1 MFVCLFLPSVH
12 NGEMEFELG
21 GSWAFQ
27 GIYAYGILTVIS
39 VVTQS
44 LPTLVSHV
52 LHAPRVGPRTPSL
65 LEVFEDLTLLT
76 SRGAHVSQK
85 VLTLIFKLQ

>member
-1 MFVCLFLPSVH
+1 MEKWSLSLADHGLFKVT
-12 NGEMEFELG
+12 
-21 GSWAFQ
+21 
-27 GIYAYGILTVIS
+27 IAYGILTIS

-52 LHAPRVGPRTPSL
+52 LHCPCVEPQPLSSTGLPN
-65 LEVFEDLTLLT
+65 LTLLT

-85 VLTLIFKLQ
+85 VLTFKLQ

>member
-1 MFVCLFLPSVH
+1 MEKWSLSLADHGLFKVT
-12 NGEMEFELG
+12 
-21 GSWAFQ
+21 
-27 GIYAYGILTVIS
+27 IAYGILTVIS

-52 LHAPRVGPRTPSL
+52 LHSPCVEPHPLSSTGLPN
-65 LEVFEDLTLLT
+65 LTLLT

-85 VLTLIFKLQ
+85 VLTFKLQ

>member
-1 MFVCLFLPSVH
+1 
-12 NGEMEFELG
+12 MEKWSLSLADHG
-21 GSWAFQ
+21 LLRVTIAC
-27 GIYAYGILTVIS
+27 GILTVIS

-52 LHAPRVGPRTPSL
+52 LHSPCVEPHPLSSTGLPN
-65 LEVFEDLTLLT
+65 LTLLT

-85 VLTLIFKLQ
+85 VLKFKLQ